1 MKKNYSLIV
10 FIFCFTFMGT
20 AQNFVTV
27 DASANLFGYA
37 NVFELDGETFAFGEG
52 WGVPD
57 LKTVVD
63 QDQNTLTLQ
72 PNFNTW
78 GDGTDPFWVDQD
90 TGLGNK
96 IFEGNTYVEDNTLV
110 GSELTFVGNVTS
122 VTIDPAYTVVAF
134 IKVFNS
140 DYSFLKTE
148 STVITTTGSFS
159 LLYDNIED
167 SDAVV
172 QYGFYVSGVNA
183 NPDNEEALGSVQVTA
198 GELGVNDINTIN
210 VSLYPNPTDN
220 NINIKSDEQISEVL
234 IYNTLGQTVKN
245 IFPDAF
251 NFSLDTSTLNEGVYF
266 AVLSTEKGSKTI
278 KFIKK

>member
-1 MKKNYSLIV
+1 M
-10 FIFCFTFMGT
+10 F
-20 AQNFVTV
+20 
-27 DASANLFGYA
+27 
-37 NVFELDGETFAFGEG
+37 
-52 WGVPD
+52 
-57 LKTVVD
+57 
-63 QDQNTLTLQ
+63 
-72 PNFNTW
+72 
-78 GDGTDPFWVDQD
+78 
-90 TGLGNK
+90 
-96 IFEGNTYVEDNTLV
+96 
-110 GSELTFVGNVTS
+110 
-122 VTIDPAYTVVAF
+122 
-134 IKVFNS
+134 
-140 DYSFLKTE
+140 
-148 STVITTTGSFS
+148 
-159 LLYDNIED
+159 YDNIED

-210 VSLYPNPTDN
+210 VSLYPNPTVN